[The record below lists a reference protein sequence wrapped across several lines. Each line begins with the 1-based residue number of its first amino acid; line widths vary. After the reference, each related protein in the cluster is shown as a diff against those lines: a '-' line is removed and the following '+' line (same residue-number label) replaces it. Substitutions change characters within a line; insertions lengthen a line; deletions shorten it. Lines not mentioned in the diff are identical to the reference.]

1 MEISIV
7 WCRSLS
13 TGKEFPLASFS
24 GDTDMET
31 DGWASVTS
39 IDRPE
44 VIVTRT
50 VSAEFRGDE
59 PAQRHLQERLNGAL
73 GRTDLR
79 APHLVRVRENTELT
93 GASFQ
98 EFRKHYHR
106 PTLFYFDVIVGSGEA
121 EAVREV
127 SVEEFRSS
135 GGLFSVREN
144 V

>member
-1 MEISIV
+1 MEITIF

-44 VIVTRT
+44 VIVTR
-50 VSAEFRGDE
+50 VASAELKGDE
-59 PAQRHLQERLNGAL
+59 AAQHHLQQRLNAAL

-79 APHLVRVRENTELT
+79 ASHLVRVRRNSEAV
-93 GASFQ
+93 GISFQ
-98 EFRKHYHR
+98 VFREQYAP
-106 PTLFYFDVIVGSGEA
+106 PTLYFFDVIAGAGEA

-127 SVEEFRSS
+127 SVEDFRLS
-135 GGLFSVREN
+135 GGLYSVREN